1 MERRIRLRYSTLINY
16 ASMLYRMAAAVGF
29 VVIVARRLSV
39 EEFGLWGIIFSASN
53 MLAALVAFWSMWAQ
67 RFYVRGREEAPGTGL
82 VLTLIYW
89 APGSLAYL
97 GVSLLE
103 ERILGWGFDYMLAG
117 LPMFLLLTLNNYLV
131 PLSNVTKPELRGYRG
146 FLYDTLRLILA
157 YLLVAQLRMKLLGA
171 LLAVE
176 LALAAGDLYLGAELR
191 RIGVLRPRFSWSLA
205 AEWLKALYIP
215 LAGTLTQFMR
225 TGLRAV
231 VSWVSGSEVP
241 VAYLNVGFASEAP
254 LLQAAQAATPALYAR
269 ILREKR
275 GVDVEESLR
284 LFLLFAGYMLAT
296 FIVLSRTIASL
307 YNPEYAEA
315 HLVIP
320 LIAIYATLLSLT
332 SIYGTTLRGAEEVD
346 REGVPSYRRL
356 LSSQLFKVPA
366 TRLSAMLLSYALAVP
381 ALVYYRGD
389 PLRSAE
395 AVAVAL
401 NIGVMPALLHFYRQ
415 AGRMVPHRFPLRE
428 LSAVLAGSLVAALY
442 YVAMG
447 VNGIRVT
454 RFWAY
459 APSLAL
465 HLAAGL
471 ALYVFTVYALSPW
484 MRRLVRDALAF
495 ARSGLNRKLAQ

>member
-1 MERRIRLRYSTLINY
+1 MTHRIRLRYSTIVNY
-16 ASMLYRMAAAVGF
+16 ASMLYRIAVAVGF

-53 MLAALVAFWSMWAQ
+53 MLAALVALWSMWAQ
-67 RFYVRGREEAPGTGL
+67 RFYARGREDAPGTGL
-82 VLTLIYW
+82 ILTLIYW
-89 APGSLAYL
+89 APGTLAYL
-97 GVSLLE
+97 GVSFLE
-103 ERILGWGFDYMLAG
+103 ERILGWGLGYMLLG
-117 LPMFLLLTLNNYLV
+117 LPIFLLLTLNNYFSGLA
-131 PLSNVTKPELRGYRG
+131 NVSKPELLGYRG
-146 FLYDTLRLILA
+146 FLYDTSRLIFA
-157 YLLVAQLRMKLLGA
+157 YLMVVQLEKGLLGA

-176 LALAAGDLYLGAELR
+176 LSILLGVVYLGFALR
-191 RIGVLRPRFSWSLA
+191 RINVLKGRYSLQLMR
-205 AEWLKALYIP
+205 EWLRAFYIP

-254 LLQAAQAATPALYAR
+254 LLQASQAATPALYAR
-269 ILREKR
+269 VLKEKR
-275 GVDVEESLR
+275 GADVEEALR
-284 LFLLFAGYMLAT
+284 LYLLFAGYMLAT
-296 FIVLSRTIASL
+296 FTVLSKTIASL

-320 LIAIYATLLSLT
+320 LIAAYAAMLSLV

-346 REGVPSYRRL
+346 REGVPSYRL
-356 LSSQLFKVPA
+356 LLGSQLFRVPA
-366 TRLSAMLLSYALAVP
+366 ARLGAILLSYALAIP
-381 ALVYYRGD
+381 ALIHYRED

-401 NIGVMPALLHFYRQ
+401 IAGTSPLLMSFYKQ
-415 AGRMVPHRFPLRE
+415 ARRMVPHRFPSRE
-428 LSAVLAGSLVAALY
+428 LGAVLTGSAATTIY
-442 YVAMG
+442 YIAMG
-447 VNGIRVT
+447 VNDIRVT
-454 RFWAY
+454 KFWDY

-471 ALYVFTVYALSPW
+471 AIYGIVIYMLSPW

-495 ARSGLNRKLAQ
+495 ARSGLNR